1 MVPTGVNPL
10 PAFRTTNQGINFF
23 SSFPFCFGCFL
34 SHSFTV
40 VQQIIFRR
48 FNPKTTILAVF
59 LQIFGSAQKG
69 EDFFYIHYRVKP

>member
-23 SSFPFCFGCFL
+23 SSFPFCLGCFL